1 MNQNIIL
8 RRMRRS
14 PFFVVGFV
22 LALSILL
29 ICFVSP
35 LFVAYDAEKS
45 SISERLLSP
54 VGFVDGWSGHILG
67 TDQLG
72 RDVLTRLLTGGG
84 SFSAGAGGIGA
95 GNCGRVYRRCGG

>member
-54 VGFVDGWSGHILG
+54 VAATGAAAAPA
-67 TDQLG
+67 
-72 RDVLTRLLTGGG
+72 LTSYRLVIP
-84 SFSAGAGGIGA
+84 S
-95 GNCGRVYRRCGG
+95 

>member
-1 MNQNIIL
+1 MNHNIIL

-72 RDVLTRLLTGGG
+72 RELWPGI
-84 SFSAGAGGIGA
+84 SAVWRIRSSCAPVM
-95 GNCGRVYRRCGG
+95 CS